1 VEKKNRKLRIC
12 LDFRDLNRM
21 SPKDE

>member
-12 LDFRDLNRM
+12 LDFRDLNRT